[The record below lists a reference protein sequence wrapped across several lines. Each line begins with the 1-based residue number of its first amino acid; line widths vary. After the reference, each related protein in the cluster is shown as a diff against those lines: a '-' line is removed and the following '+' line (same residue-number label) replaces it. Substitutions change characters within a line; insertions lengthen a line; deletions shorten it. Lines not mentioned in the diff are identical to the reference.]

1 MGGTV
6 PRTKSSAT
14 ASTPAQACSTPDEAP
29 GSLSMREVENELVDI
44 SAASTSRPS
53 SAKVKLLFAKS
64 KGILVNASLTD

>member
-6 PRTKSSAT
+6 PRTKSAAA
-14 ASTPAQACSTPDEAP
+14 ASTAAQARSTPDGAP
-29 GSLSMREVENELVDI
+29 SGLSMREVESELVDI

-64 KGILVNASLTD
+64 KGILITSSPTD